1 MGLFG
6 GLFNKEPQE
15 VKEFWKAFNN
25 LLGKSNQKN
34 FDAMVTASAACPD
47 IWQGP
52 FLLGLVVDQK
62 NDIPYDEMKANEYH
76 YMAKKIAAK
85 GPNAQWVDTFYEF
98 YESSAI
104 NSKYPE
110 LFNREELATRRL
122 GVAAMNMYTNMQPVV
137 YAHEKNDD
145 ATFWRKLFLSN
156 CDYEQSSPFSDIFS
170 AWESYKGGKGD
181 QSWQLDL
188 TNDYIKATNKIVKLR
203 EKIKKK
209 DEKGQEVYEG
219 DRKKALGLRGYAWA
233 CSLIYANPFVFK
245 NWNMLDKYGSEF
257 TVGINELV
265 VEASYCD
272 VASAHM
278 LVNLYHSDDAEVCNM
293 TRNAYRRVAQD
304 VSDDFLFNCLLS
316 GAKSGDAECAKL
328 LQQYYVKE

>member
-15 VKEFWKAFNN
+15 IKDFWKAFNN

-52 FLLGLVVDQK
+52 FLLGLVVDQR

-85 GPNAQWVDTFYEF
+85 GPNAQWVDTFYEY

-110 LFNREELATRRL
+110 LFDREELATRRL
-122 GVAAMNMYTNMQPVV
+122 GVAAINMYTNMEPVV

-145 ATFWRKLFLSN
+145 ATFWRKMFMSN
-156 CDYEQSSPFSDIFS
+156 CTYEESSPFIDMFS
-170 AWESYKGGKGD
+170 AWESYKGGKGAQD
-181 QSWQLDL
+181 WQLEL
-188 TNDYIKATNKIVKLR
+188 TNNFIKASNKITKLR
-203 EKIKKK
+203 EKLSKK
-209 DEKGQEVYEG
+209 DEKGHEVSNY
-219 DRKKALGLRGYAWA
+219 DRKKALGMRGYVWA
-233 CSLIYANPFVFK
+233 CGLLFSNPFVFQ

-257 TVGINELV
+257 NVGIHDLV
-265 VEASYCD
+265 VEASYHD
-272 VASAHM
+272 VASLHTLIA
-278 LVNLYHSDDAEVCNM
+278 LYHTDDAQIRNM
-293 TRNAYRRVAQD
+293 TRNAYRM
-304 VSDDFLFNCLLS
+304 VSGVSEDFLYNALS
-316 GAKSGDAECAKL
+316 KAARSGDAESAKL
-328 LQQYYVKE
+328 LQQYYVQE